1 MKKILLILIF
11 IPLLFISCE
20 KLAGKGTV
28 EYQITSTS
36 DYFHVY
42 YTNQYDNEV
51 TEVSYSN
58 NWSKQ
63 VEGKKGDAV
72 TLNFNEG
79 GPTWGSGIDTDEN
92 VEVNMSI
99 SFNGN
104 ILISYAGLTE
114 YESLIT
120 ILE

>member
-1 MKKILLILIF
+1 MKKMLLILIF
-11 IPLLFISCE
+11 IPLLFSSCE
-20 KLAGKGTV
+20 KLSLKGTV

-42 YTNQYDNEV
+42 YTNQYGNEV

-63 VEGKKGDAV
+63 FEGKKDDAV

-79 GPTWGSGIDTDEN
+79 GPTWFNDTDEN

-104 ILISYAGLTE
+104 VLNSYTGLTE
-114 YESLIT
+114 YESMT
-120 ILE
+120 VSLE